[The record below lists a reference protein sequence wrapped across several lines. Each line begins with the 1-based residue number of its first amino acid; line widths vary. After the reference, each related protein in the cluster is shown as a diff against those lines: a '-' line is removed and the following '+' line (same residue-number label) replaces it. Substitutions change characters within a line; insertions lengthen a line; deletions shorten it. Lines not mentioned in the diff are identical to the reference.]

1 MNFFTHQP
9 ELLSTINVILGSKI
23 GAVPA
28 TIFFG
33 LLFIILALI
42 AFVFLRRVWPLSTII
57 LSAAAIAWLPLF
69 TQFVYSSAKEFNETW
84 FMLSG
89 STEEQII
96 WRHCRIDK
104 NQKLGGGFCILYPFV
119 EKIKETVP
127 EGKTIAYA
135 DAALAPYLMY
145 YLYKEYE
152 IVPAQMADYFIL
164 YRPVVPYIYENGILY
179 KSGEPRTR
187 LGEFELVVSLAQNQ
201 SIFKR
206 IK

>member
-28 TIFFG
+28 TVFFG
-33 LLFIILALI
+33 LLFLI
-42 AFVFLRRVWPLSTII
+42 ALLLGFIFFRRTWSWSAII

-84 FMLSG
+84 FMISA
-89 STEEQII
+89 TAEEQII

-104 NQKLGGGFCILYPFV
+104 NQKLGGGFCGLYPFV
-119 EKIKETVP
+119 EKIKASVP
-127 EGKTIAYA
+127 KGKTVAYA

-145 YLYKEYE
+145 YLFKEYK
-152 IVPAQMADYFIL
+152 VAPAQTADYFVL
-164 YRPVVPYIYENGILY
+164 FRPVVPYIYENGILY
-179 KSGEPRTR
+179 KSGEPRLE
-187 LGEFELVVSLAQNQ
+187 LGKFELIVSLAQNQ
-201 SIFKR
+201 AIFKR